1 MDKNKFDQ
9 LMSNNVNNIE
19 ISGIRKFFNKV
30 SEYKNAVSLTLG
42 QPDLP
47 VPEKVKEA
55 MIKAINENKTT
66 YTSNAG
72 IEELRIEISNYLKS
86 NSIEYKADEICL
98 TIGGSE
104 GLMDVFGALI
114 NSGDKVLIPTPAY
127 PAYESCVKFFGGKVL
142 NYDLE
147 KDFTVNIKSLS
158 QLIDAENPKVLV
170 ISYPCNPT
178 GAILSKQQ
186 RDKIAELVKD
196 RDIIV
201 VTDEMYGSIIFDS
214 QYYSVAQ
221 NRKIRDKVILVSGF
235 SKMFSMTG
243 LRLGYVCADENLMK
257 GIMKVHQYNVSC
269 APSIVQWGALAGLKY
284 CLQDAE
290 AMCREFKK
298 RRDYMYERLIKMG
311 IEVNLPQGAFYMFP
325 KISDKFSCSEEFC
338 ERMLQEALVAAVP
351 GSAFGKGGEGYFRI
365 SYAYGMEQLKECCDR
380 MEKFLLNNKD

>member
-1 MDKNKFDQ
+1 MDKNKFEQ
-9 LMSNNVNNIE
+9 MMSNNVNNIE

-30 SEYKNAVSLTLG
+30 SKYKNAVSLTLG
-42 QPDLP
+42 QPDFP
-47 VPEKVKEA
+47 VPKKVKEA
-55 MIKAINENKTT
+55 MIEAINENKTT

-72 IEELRIEISNYLKS
+72 IEELRIEISRYLKS
-86 NSIEYKADEICL
+86 DSIEYKADEICL

-127 PAYESCVKFFGGKVL
+127 PAYESCVKLFGGKVI

-147 KDFTVNIKSLS
+147 KDFTIDIKNLS
-158 QLIDAENPKVLV
+158 QLIDLEKPKVLV

-178 GAILSKQQ
+178 GAILSKEK
-186 RDKIAELVKD
+186 RDRIAELVKQKN
-196 RDIIV
+196 IIV

-214 QYYSVAQ
+214 EYYSIAQ

-290 AMCREFKK
+290 DMCRELKK
-298 RRDYMYERLIKMG
+298 RRDYMYDRLIKMG

-325 KISDKFSCSEEFC
+325 KISSKFSSSEEFC
-338 ERMLQEALVAAVP
+338 EKMLQEALVAAVP

-365 SYAYGMEQLKECCDR
+365 SYAYSMDQLKVCCDR
-380 MEKFLLNNKD
+380 MEEWLHSYR

>member
-1 MDKNKFDQ
+1 MDKNKFEQ
-9 LMSNNVNNIE
+9 MMSKNVNNIE

-30 SEYKNAVSLTLG
+30 SKYKNAVSLTLG
-42 QPDLP
+42 QPDFP
-47 VPEKVKEA
+47 VPAKVKEA
-55 MIKAINENKTT
+55 MIEAINENKTT

-72 IEELRIEISNYLKS
+72 IEELRTEISRYLKS

-104 GLMDVFGALI
+104 GLMDAFGALI

-127 PAYESCVKFFGGKVL
+127 PAYESCVKLFGGKVV

-147 KDFTVNIKSLS
+147 KDFTIDIKNLS
-158 QLIDAENPKVLV
+158 QLIDFEKPKVLV

-178 GAILSKQQ
+178 GAILSKEK
-186 RDKIAELVKD
+186 RDRIAELVKQK
-196 RDIIV
+196 DIIV

-214 QYYSVAQ
+214 EYYSLAQ
-221 NRKIRDKVILVSGF
+221 NREIRDKVILVSGF

-290 AMCREFKK
+290 YMCREFKK
-298 RRDYMYERLIKMG
+298 RRDYMYNRLIKMG

-325 KISDKFSCSEEFC
+325 KINSKFNSSEEFC
-338 ERMLQEALVAAVP
+338 EKMLQEALVSAVP

-365 SYAYGMEQLKECCDR
+365 SYAYSMDQLKVCCDR
-380 MEKFLLNNKD
+380 MEEWLHSYR